1 MAGQI
6 RIGDLVFPLASF
18 AVDHRNVSGF
28 GESSQTTAEAASQ
41 AHEVRVVQML
51 FRPVQLL
58 PPGAEPAAGV
68 THAKVGVQDKAI
80 HTIVRAFEK
89 ASVVLAQCV
98 WHPVTLP
105 HPQRSRK
112 SNGNGRRVST
122 SCVCCPARG
131 PFFRAQSRKKPSSL
145 SPIISSRKNPR
156 MREGIPLAASF
167 CARCQLP

>member
-1 MAGQI
+1 M
-6 RIGDLVFPLASF
+6 VPLASF
-18 AVDHRNVSGF
+18 AVDYRNVSGF

-68 THAKVGVQDKAI
+68 TPAKVGVQDKAI
-80 HTIVRAFEK
+80 HTIVRASEK
-89 ASVVLAQCV
+89 VSVVLAQCV

-112 SNGNGRRVST
+112 NNGDGRRVST

-131 PFFRAQSRKKPSSL
+131 PFSERSLGKSLEPYAPSSQRYPL
-145 SPIISSRKNPR
+145 RNP
-156 MREGIPLAASF
+156 
-167 CARCQLP
+167 